1 MNKSTEGRPLTTSFP
16 LRFGRNTLIACLVA
30 LAAVLT
36 TAAPKAHASL
46 LSSLT
51 APCDGQTMERPFTRW
66 LDLFQYTLVPGGNFE
81 SNAAGWT
88 LTGGA
93 QVVSGNE
100 SFNVSG
106 GSHSLSLPAGSSATS
121 PAMC

>member
-1 MNKSTEGRPLTTSFP
+1 MNKSTEGRPLTMSFP
-16 LRFGRNTLIACLVA
+16 LRLRRSTLIACLVA
-30 LAAVLT
+30 AAALLT
-36 TAAPKAHASL
+36 TAAPKANASL

-51 APCDGQTMERPFTRW
+51 APCDGQTMERPFLRW
-66 LDLFQYTLVPGGNFE
+66 LDLFQYTLVPGGDFE

-100 SFNVSG
+100 S
-106 GSHSLSLPAGSSATS
+106 
-121 PAMC
+121 